1 MQQASL
7 RRNPAPDPRR
17 DPTIVGG
24 GLGDFT
30 YEVGQKGLFLGRAYY
45 GCVATVLPS
54 VSPGLSRKVSMHTPF
69 MHLYSLPQFAGWGM
83 GQEGV
88 L

>member
-17 DPTIVGG
+17 DPSTVGG
-24 GLGDFT
+24 QLGALK
-30 YEVGQKGLFLGRAYY
+30 YEVGQKGLFLGHAHY

-54 VSPGLSRKVSMHTPF
+54 VSPGLSRKVRHCTWVL
-69 MHLYSLPQFAGWGM
+69 HLSP
-83 GQEGV
+83 
-88 L
+88 